1 MFRFKVPDILPSLFP
16 RLLWRVNTQ
25 QPEIYLT
32 FDDGPHPQI
41 TPWVL
46 ETLHRFHAYATFFCV
61 GQNVERYPDTYQL
74 ILNEGHQT
82 GNHTQHHLKGWNC
95 STSDY
100 LADVHQC
107 AQVIKSN
114 LFRPPY
120 GRITPSQIKKLLPNY
135 RIVMWEI
142 LTRDYEQN
150 LNTGVALHALL
161 NKIQPGSI
169 VVFHDSEKAEHNL
182 RALLPA
188 VLEHFTAKGYQ
199 FKCL

>member
-46 ETLHRFHAYATFFCV
+46 ETLHNFQASATFFCV
-61 GQNVERYPDTYQL
+61 GQNVERYPDTYQR
-74 ILNEGHQT
+74 ILNLGHQT
-82 GNHTQHHLKGWNC
+82 GNHTHHHLKGWNHN
-95 STSDY
+95 TANY
-100 LADVHQC
+100 LADVEQC
-107 AQVIKSN
+107 ASVVRSN

-120 GRITPSQIKKLLPNY
+120 GRITPAQIKHLLPNY
-135 RIVMWEI
+135 RIVMWDI

-150 LNTGVALHALL
+150 LDTNEALRVLFS
-161 NKIQPGSI
+161 KIKPGAI
-169 VVFHDSEKAEHNL
+169 VVFHDSEKAQHNL
-182 RALLPA
+182 RVLLPA
-188 VLEHFTAKGYQ
+188 LLEHFTAKGYQ